1 MCVSSPGIHSV
12 DGSVDWLCVEPSNS
26 TYTKQRTSA
35 LLNPP
40 SVPYYSV
47 NVFIHPSLKQW
58 IWVHAQILLF
68 AYYIQLVNIYLHQEL
83 GLTLDRIMGWGGY
96 CVLPSV
102 NFGGSFPRLAAGL
115 TIHLVP
121 VFPSCFSATFSKGFH
136 SLEHITETRWQFL
149 ISKNKKRG
157 ETTRASPS

>member
-1 MCVSSPGIHSV
+1 MCGTLKLNIYKAKNISLIKSSF
-12 DGSVDWLCVEPSNS
+12 CA
-26 TYTKQRTSA
+26 YC
-35 LLNPP
+35 
-40 SVPYYSV
+40 SV

-68 AYYIQLVNIYLHQEL
+68 AYCIQLVNICLHQEL
-83 GLTLDRIMGWGGY
+83 GLTLEESWGWGGY
-96 CVLPSV
+96 CVLPST
-102 NFGGSFPRLAAGL
+102 NFGSSFPRLAAGL

-121 VFPSCFSATFSKGFH
+121 VFLCCFSATFSKGFH
-136 SLEHITETRWQFL
+136 CLEHITETRWQFP